1 MVKKVAAN
9 ASELS
14 IQGALAE
21 VVQTD
26 PQLKKRIRRILNALI
41 ADIEHQLKYG
51 SPSERAMLARSVVPA
66 MMRSLATN
74 ESSDKETKDAL
85 AEMFAMLRGEEP
97 TDNPDGD

>member
-1 MVKKVAAN
+1 MVKKVAAS

-14 IQGALAE
+14 VQSALAE

-41 ADIEHQLKYG
+41 ADIEHQLTYG

-85 AEMFAMLRGEEP
+85 AEMFAMLRGEDPSE
-97 TDNPDGD
+97 DSGDD